1 MFALLTAE
9 KADKIVVPLAALCQ
23 AARLVNEVAHT
34 GKLDYEQL
42 DPLLES
48 VLMLNAPDVESIY
61 GGVDRLR
68 PGLLTLCDQLNLQA
82 AKRDLQLGRYIANL
96 VQLER
101 YLNRNNAMQ
110 ETLRVRLQQA
120 SRLRTHQPDDDD
132 ALLVSLAGIYSDTIS
147 TLPQRIQ
154 VTGEARHLQARDNQ
168 YRIRALLLCGLRSAV
183 LWRQLGG
190 RRRHFLLSRRAV
202 FDAAKRLLRKLDG
215 RS

>member
-1 MFALLTAE
+1 MFSLLNSE
-9 KADKIVVPLAALCQ
+9 RADKVIVPLAALCQ
-23 AARLVNEVAHT
+23 SVRLVNEVAHS

-48 VLMLNAPDVESIY
+48 VLMLNAPDIESIY

-82 AKRDLQLGRYIANL
+82 ARRDLQLGRYIANL

-101 YLNRNNAMQ
+101 SLARNAAMQ
-110 ETLRVRLQQA
+110 ETLGLRLQQA
-120 SRLRTHQPDDDD
+120 GRLRTHQPDDDD
-132 ALLVSLAGIYSDTIS
+132 ALLTSLAGIYSDTIS

-190 RRRHFLLSRRAV
+190 RRRHFLLSRRPL
-202 FDAAKRLLRKLDG
+202 FDAAKRLLRRQEGKV
-215 RS
+215 

>member
-1 MFALLTAE
+1 MFALLNAE

-23 AARLVNEVAHT
+23 AARLVNEVAHS

-61 GGVDRLR
+61 GGVSRLR

-101 YLNRNNAMQ
+101 YLSRNDAMQ
-110 ETLRVRLQQA
+110 ETLRLRLQQA
-120 SRLRTHQPDDDD
+120 GRLRTHQPDDDD
-132 ALLVSLAGIYSDTIS
+132 ALLTSLAGIYSDTIS

-190 RRRHFLLSRRAV
+190 RRRHFLLSRRAI
-202 FDAAKRLLRKLDG
+202 FDAAKRLLRRLDG
-215 RS
+215 QV

>member
-1 MFALLTAE
+1 MFALLNSE
-9 KADKIVVPLAALCQ
+9 KAGQVVIPLAAICQ

-48 VLMLNAPDVESIY
+48 VLMLNAPDVDSIY
-61 GGVDRLR
+61 GGIARLR
-68 PGLLTLCDQLNLQA
+68 PGLLTLCDQLNLQT
-82 AKRDLQLGRYIANL
+82 AKRDMQIGRYVANL
-96 VQLER
+96 IQLER
-101 YLNRNNAMQ
+101 HLARNQAMQ
-110 ETLRVRLQQA
+110 ETMSVRLQQA

-132 ALLVSLAGIYSDTIS
+132 ALLVSLAGIYSDTLS

-168 YRIRALLLCGLRSAV
+168 FRIRALLLCGLRSAV

-190 RRRHFLLSRRAV
+190 RRRHFMLNRRML
-202 FDAAKRLLRKLDG
+202 FDVAKGLLRQFDG
-215 RS
+215 R

>member
-1 MFALLTAE
+1 MLLNTTTA
-9 KADKIVVPLAALCQ
+9 DRIVVPLAAVCQ
-23 AARLVNEVAHT
+23 AARLVNEVAHS
-34 GKLDYEQL
+34 GKLDYAQL

-48 VLMLNAPDVESIY
+48 VLLLDAPDVDSIY
-61 GGVDRLR
+61 GGIARLR
-68 PGLLTLCDQLNLQA
+68 PGLLTLCDQLNLQTA
-82 AKRDLQLGRYIANL
+82 RRDLQIGRYVANL

-101 YLNRNNAMQ
+101 MLARSAAMQ
-110 ETLRVRLQQA
+110 DTLRTRLQQA

-132 ALLVSLAGIYSDTIS
+132 ALLTSLAGIYSDTIS

-190 RRRHFLLSRRAV
+190 RRLHFLLSRRKL

-215 RS
+215 LA

>member
-1 MFALLTAE
+1 MFALLNAE
-9 KADKIVVPLAALCQ
+9 KADKTVIPLAAICQ
-23 AARLVNEVAHT
+23 TARLVNEVAHS

-48 VLMLNAPDVESIY
+48 VLMLNAPDIDSIY
-61 GGVDRLR
+61 GGIARLR
-68 PGLLTLCDQLNLQA
+68 PGLLTLCDQLNLQTG
-82 AKRDLQLGRYIANL
+82 KRDLQIGRYVANL

-101 YLNRNNAMQ
+101 HLARNSSMQ
-110 ETLRVRLQQA
+110 ESMALRLQQA

-132 ALLVSLAGIYSDTIS
+132 SLLVSLAGIYSDTIS
-147 TLPQRIQ
+147 TLPLRIQ
-154 VTGEARHLQARDNQ
+154 VTGESRHLQARDNQ
-168 YRIRALLLCGLRSAV
+168 FRIRALLLCGLRSAV

-215 RS
+215 QI

>member
-1 MFALLTAE
+1 MFGLLNTETA
-9 KADKIVVPLAALCQ
+9 DRIVVPLAAICQ
-23 AARLVNEVAHT
+23 ASKLVNEVAHS

-48 VLMLNAPDVESIY
+48 VLLLNAPDVDSIY
-61 GGVDRLR
+61 GGIQRLR
-68 PGLLTLCDQLNLQA
+68 PGLLTLCDQLNLQT
-82 AKRDLQLGRYIANL
+82 AKRDLQIGRYVANL

-101 YLNRNNAMQ
+101 FLDRNPAMQ
-110 ETLRVRLQQA
+110 ETMAVRLQQA
-120 SRLRTHQPDDDD
+120 SRLRTHQPEDDD

-168 YRIRALLLCGLRSAV
+168 FRIRALLLCGLRSAV

-190 RRRHFLLSRRAV
+190 RRRHFMLSRRTM

-215 RS
+215 QI